1 MSLILQNLKQSLCAL
16 SKKMRGIDFFAA
28 AFFLAVILI
37 ILKSNFFVQRSP
49 IEFNFGAEWDTML
62 TAKEYARHTLT
73 HNKFLSYWATYDST
87 THQLNINRYT
97 HYPVFSFI
105 PYIVALNFFKA
116 GYASQLMWVNLI
128 YFFLFC
134 FFLYKG
140 IKDGLTK
147 SAQILF
153 IALLVSLFYSGYWK
167 AILGSFGIFAISIAI
182 APVLAYGVMKNKLG
196 ITAIC
201 FTVLCLSMYEA
212 FFPCFF
218 FFVVLSWARRN
229 LKYSYLAIGIPLLS
243 LLLRVLSNY
252 WFYQSWHLVW
262 LDLIGAYGQR
272 SAECSLISQQTAENI
287 KNYGQVAS
295 CGFDYFISNHLDK
308 LAQLTRQLPKDLLI
322 SYGAGFFFFIF
333 ALYKVFIEL
342 AIKILR
348 NQKEISS
355 ESIFVVT
362 YLGGVCLFALL
373 LPALLLQGW
382 TFFILMPISII
393 GFFAIFELLGPFVT
407 RIKFLSNPVIRIIFI
422 LPLLCIF
429 IDRTGFAATLNE
441 KEIHLA
447 NSVEIA
453 CNNHQGEIYTNLN
466 FNYFTYICKETNFLL
481 YYADPKPNENLFI
494 RFTQK
499 GNSIQNSPVTL
510 ITMKP

>member
-1 MSLILQNLKQSLCAL
+1 MSLIPENFMQSLFGIC
-16 SKKMRGIDFFAA
+16 KKIWGIDFFRA

-37 ILKSNFFVQRSP
+37 ILKSNFFVARTP

-62 TAKEYARHTLT
+62 TAKEYARNSLV
-73 HNKFLSYWATYDST
+73 HNKFLSYWATYDNN
-87 THQLNINRYT
+87 THLLSINRYT

-105 PYIVALNFFKA
+105 PYVIALKFFKA

-134 FFLYKG
+134 LFLYKG

-153 IALLVSLFYSGYWK
+153 IALLVALFYSGYWK
-167 AILGSFGIFAISIAI
+167 AILGSFGIFAVSIAI
-182 APVLAYGVMKNKLG
+182 APALAYGVIKNKLG

-201 FTVLCLSMYEA
+201 FTILCLTMYEA

-218 FFVVLSWARRN
+218 FFIALSWTRKN
-229 LKYSYLAIGIPLLS
+229 LKYTYLALGIPLLS
-243 LLLRVLSNY
+243 LLFRILSNY
-252 WFYQSWHLVW
+252 WFYQSWNLVW
-262 LDLIGAYGQR
+262 LDLIGAFGQR
-272 SAECSLISQQTAENI
+272 SAECALVSQQTVENI

-295 CGFDYFISNHLDK
+295 CEFDYLIRNHLNK
-308 LAQLTRQLPKDLLI
+308 LTQLSSQLPRDLLI

-333 ALYKVFIEL
+333 ALCKAFFEVVMKML
-342 AIKILR
+342 HNTKAISFGGL
-348 NQKEISS
+348 
-355 ESIFVVT
+355 FVLT
-362 YLGGVCLFALL
+362 YLGGLCLFAIL
-373 LPALLLQGW
+373 LPALLMQGW

-393 GFFAIFELLGPFVT
+393 GFFGIFEILSPLVT
-407 RIKFLSNPVIRIIFI
+407 RIKFLSNPVIRMIFI
-422 LPLLCIF
+422 LPLLWVF
-429 IDRTGFAATLNE
+429 LDRTGFGATLNE

-466 FNYFTYICKETNFLL
+466 FNYFTYICKDTNFLL

-494 RFTQK
+494 RFTPK
-499 GNSIQNSPVTL
+499 DNSIQNSPVSL
-510 ITMKP
+510 IIIKP